1 MLKGTTKESI
11 VEDAVVN
18 TRESALAK
26 VERLISPA
34 DALGMMPPGLRFH
47 FLDEIQEID
56 DTHVVARYRFREHEY
71 FYQGHFPERGITPGT
86 ILLEAM
92 CQCGVTVHSY
102 YLLAREMPIEQAR
115 QYRILFTSA
124 TVEWFEQ
131 IGPNSLITMRSQLL
145 AWRRRRIRS
154 RVRIFDEENRLAAE
168 SEISGYGV
176 LLNQVPEEK
185 DSSGALPKE
194 FSFIENH
201 SDHSGR
207 NRT

>member
-1 MLKGTTKESI
+1 MEKGTTNEPI
-11 VEDAVVN
+11 FEDAAVN
-18 TRESALAK
+18 VPESAARK
-26 VERLISPA
+26 VEGLISPA

-56 DTHVVARYRFREHEY
+56 DTHVVARYRFRENEY

-102 YLLAREMPIEQAR
+102 YLLARETSIAQAR
-115 QYRILFTSA
+115 LYRILFTSA

-131 IGPNSLITMRSQLL
+131 IGPNNLITLRSELI

-154 RVRIFDEENRLAAE
+154 RVQVFNEEGRLSAE

-176 LLNQVPEEK
+176 LLNQPAEEN
-185 DSSGALPKE
+185 DSPDLPTQE
-194 FSFIENH
+194 FNYANKH
-201 SDHSGR
+201 HDHHGR

>member
-1 MLKGTTKESI
+1 MAKGATKESI
-11 VEDAVVN
+11 VENAVAN
-18 TRESALAK
+18 APQSAVAR

-34 DALGMMPPGLRFH
+34 DALGMMPLGLRFH

-56 DTHVVARYRFREHEY
+56 DTHVVARYRLREDEY
-71 FYQGHFPERGITPGT
+71 FYEGHFPERGITPGT

-102 YLLAREMPIEQAR
+102 YLLAREMSIEQAR

-131 IGPNSLITMRSQLL
+131 IGPNTLITMRSELL

-154 RVRIFDEENRLAAE
+154 RVRVFDEENHLAAE

-176 LLNQVPEEK
+176 LLNQPAEEK
-185 DSSGALPKE
+185 DSDGASAKG
-194 FSFIENH
+194 FSLLGNH
-201 SDHSGR
+201 HDHDGR

>member
-1 MLKGTTKESI
+1 MVNGTNNEPV
-11 VEDAVVN
+11 VEDAVANVQ
-18 TRESALAK
+18 ESAPPRI
-26 VERLISPA
+26 ERLISPA
-34 DALGMMPPGLRFH
+34 GALDMMPPGLRFH
-47 FLDEIQEID
+47 FLDEIEEID
-56 DTHVVARYRFREHEY
+56 DTHVVARYRFRKDEY

-102 YLLAREMPIEQAR
+102 YLLAREMPIEKAR

-154 RVRIFDEENRLAAE
+154 RVRVFDEEDRLAAE

-176 LLNQVPEEK
+176 LLNQRAAEK
-185 DSSGALPKE
+185 DFASAPSQDFDLV
-194 FSFIENH
+194 ENH
-201 SDHSGR
+201 TDHNGR

>member
-1 MLKGTTKESI
+1 MEKGTTKEPV
-11 VEDAVVN
+11 VEDAAVN
-18 TRESALAK
+18 LPESAARK
-26 VERLISPA
+26 VEGLISPA

-56 DTHVVARYRFREHEY
+56 DTHVVARYRFREDEY

-102 YLLAREMPIEQAR
+102 YLLARETSIAQAR
-115 QYRILFTSA
+115 QYRILFTGA

-131 IGPNSLITMRSQLL
+131 IGPNNLITLRSELL

-154 RVRIFDEENRLAAE
+154 RVRVFDKEGRLSAE

-176 LLNQVPEEK
+176 LLSKPAEEEG
-185 DSSGALPKE
+185 SAGAPAAE
-194 FSFIENH
+194 INFVGNNH
-201 SDHSGR
+201 DHHGR

>member
-1 MLKGTTKESI
+1 MANGTTNEPN
-11 VEDAVVN
+11 VEHAGVN
-18 TRESALAK
+18 TPEPAAPKRA
-26 VERLISPA
+26 RLISPA

-56 DTHVVARYRFREHEY
+56 DTHVVARYRFREDEY

-102 YLLAREMPIEQAR
+102 YLLARETSIEQAR

-124 TVEWFEQ
+124 QVEWFEQ
-131 IGPNSLITMRSQLL
+131 IGPNTLITLRSELL

-154 RVRIFDEENRLAAE
+154 RVRVFDEENRLAAE

-176 LLNQVPEEK
+176 LLNQPAEEN
-185 DSSGALPKE
+185 DSLSAPLQE
-194 FSFIENH
+194 FNFVGNNH
-201 SDHSGR
+201 DHHGR

>member
-1 MLKGTTKESI
+1 MDGNGMAKATTSEPI
-11 VEDAVVN
+11 IEDAAVN
-18 TRESALAK
+18 LAESAARK
-26 VERLISPA
+26 MERLISPA

-56 DTHVVARYRFREHEY
+56 DTHVVARYRFREDEY

-102 YLLAREMPIEQAR
+102 YLLARETSIEQAR
-115 QYRILFTSA
+115 QFRILFTSA

-131 IGPNSLITMRSQLL
+131 IGPNNVITLRSELL

-154 RVRIFDEENRLAAE
+154 RVRVFDEKERLSAE

-176 LLNQVPEEK
+176 LLNQPAEEN
-185 DSSGALPKE
+185 DSAGLPTQE
-194 FSFIENH
+194 FNFVKKS
-201 SDHSGR
+201 S
-207 NRT
+207 